1 VVCEIVS
8 HVRVKKISV
17 CSTVGTERLNV
28 CVSMF
33 VLCVWWNVVFV
44 RLSVCGMGP
53 GLPVNS
59 SSLWTQEV
67 CWGVGGDVRVIF
79 CQRLQTGG
87 KEAN

>member
-1 VVCEIVS
+1 
-8 HVRVKKISV
+8 
-17 CSTVGTERLNV
+17 
-28 CVSMF
+28 
-33 VLCVWWNVVFV
+33 VFV

-67 CWGVGGDVRVIF
+67 CWGVGGDEGDVRVIF

-87 KEAN
+87 REAN